1 MQTQSR
7 IENRGPAH
15 DTRWMVTIALL
26 AAIILV
32 MSFTPL
38 GLIPLPFIK
47 ASTLQIPVIIGA
59 ILLGPLAGGILG
71 AVFGICS
78 MINNTIAPTA
88 MSFAFSPALA
98 SGPTGAVKAIWIA
111 VGCRI
116 MIGVIAGWLWVA
128 LSKTKLNQF
137 VALPITG
144 FVGAMTNTVFVM
156 GSIYLLLAGQYAATN
171 NQPMAAVFGLIMGV
185 VGANGVPEAIISAV
199 LVTIIGK
206 ALLTLF
212 KQSKRK
218 NK

>member
-7 IENRGPAH
+7 IENRGPVH

-38 GLIPLPFIK
+38 GLIPLPCIK

-111 VGCRI
+111 AGCRI

-156 GSIYLLLAGQYAATN
+156 GSIYLLLAGQYAATS